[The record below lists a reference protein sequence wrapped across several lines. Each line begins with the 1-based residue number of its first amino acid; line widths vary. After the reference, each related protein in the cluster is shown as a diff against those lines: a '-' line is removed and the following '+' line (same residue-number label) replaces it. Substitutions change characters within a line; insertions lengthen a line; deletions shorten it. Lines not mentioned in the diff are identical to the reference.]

1 MFYDNNFPSL
11 PLTHFLALLLAAD
24 LHFVICGPL
33 VLLLGRTDKTSTE
46 IAHLQL

>member
-11 PLTHFLALLLAAD
+11 PSTDCCVLLLAAE

-33 VLLLGRTDKTSTE
+33 VLLPGRTDKAITE
-46 IAHLQL
+46 IVHLQV